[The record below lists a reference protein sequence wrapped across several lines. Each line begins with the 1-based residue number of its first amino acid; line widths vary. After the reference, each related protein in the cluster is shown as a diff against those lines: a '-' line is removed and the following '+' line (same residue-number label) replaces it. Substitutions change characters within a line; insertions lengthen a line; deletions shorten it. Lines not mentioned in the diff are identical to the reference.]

1 MRSARTLIQ
10 NQNLLR
16 ESLFGIQNQPKCY
29 GAAKNFMTQA
39 LKANPEAPTP
49 AYPWLF
55 SKPFSCIKPIG
66 KDFMIP
72 WNAADGATVHEV
84 ELGVILNDV
93 SREDASHWTDR
104 IGGYCL
110 LLDMGDFDLIKA
122 AITSGG
128 SWSTSKMQDN
138 FLILGD
144 LLDKSEIKDPHN
156 CELLLT
162 INGATKQ
169 EDNTGNM
176 LFKID

>member
-1 MRSARTLIQ
+1 
-10 NQNLLR
+10 
-16 ESLFGIQNQPKCY
+16 
-29 GAAKNFMTQA
+29 
-39 LKANPEAPTP
+39 
-49 AYPWLF
+49 
-55 SKPFSCIKPIG
+55 
-66 KDFMIP
+66 MIP

-144 LLDKSEIKDPHN
+144 LLDKSQIKDPHN

-162 INGATKQ
+162 INGETKQ
-169 EDNTGNM
+169 ADNTGNM